1 MDLGDDILF
10 DKVGQQV
17 IKMCKNWAKKRPI
30 CIVHLMVACLDQIMP
45 DSIEKVAL
53 RLVCI
58 NVTGSVAGAL
68 APRYGA
74 HLTTFGAQ
82 CSEH

>member
-1 MDLGDDILF
+1 MKTT
-10 DKVGQQV
+10 KVG
-17 IKMCKNWAKKRPI
+17 AEKRHI
-30 CIVHLMVACLDQIMP
+30 CIIHLLVACLGQIMA

-82 CSEH
+82 CS